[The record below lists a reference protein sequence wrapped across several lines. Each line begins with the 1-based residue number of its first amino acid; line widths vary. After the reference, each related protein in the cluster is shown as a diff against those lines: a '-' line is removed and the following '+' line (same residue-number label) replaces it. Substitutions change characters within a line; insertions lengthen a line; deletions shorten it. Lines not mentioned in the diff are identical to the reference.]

1 MFQLVKLNHL
11 FINISLILVSLL
23 LASLFL
29 FYPYLKNRGNIK
41 EFIKGNKERLVAS
54 ILLLVGFISRV
65 AFLDLFPGGLNQDE
79 ASAGYDAF
87 AIMNWGIDRN
97 GNKLPVH
104 LVAWGSGQNALY
116 SYVCIPFL
124 FIFGV
129 NEISLRLPMALVGCV
144 TLYLL
149 YRLLN
154 KKFDSKIAI
163 IGLFILVISPW
174 HLMKSRWGLESNFFP
189 NLVFIGF
196 YFLINYLDTK
206 KIYHLIISSIIL
218 GVSSYSYGTSYFF
231 LFFFVIIYCV
241 YLLIRKSMKIVHSI
255 IHISIIG
262 VICIPIILFLYIN
275 IFNKESISLL
285 CFTIPKLNVDRFQSV
300 TNLFSDSFFESAKD
314 NFKNGLNLL
323 LTQYDNLPWNG
334 IPQFG
339 YMYLITLPFTIVGL
353 FYQNKENKDLSN
365 ILRIWLVVSFLML
378 FIVSP
383 NINRIN
389 IIFIPIIIF
398 SIFGIYEIIL
408 LSKKLERIILPTYLA
423 SFICFSITYATTWND
438 KIKSNFFNGLGD
450 SIQYAYKLKDVE
462 NIYITSN
469 VNMPYIFALYYTEF
483 DVNEYIET
491 VEYYNEGGAF
501 ERVKSFSNFNFYLP
515 SYIEEGNVYILKI
528 DDNLYKNIDLS
539 IYNTVEFGLYRVID
553 ARK

>member
-1 MFQLVKLNHL
+1 MLQLVKINHL
-11 FINISLILVSLL
+11 LINISLILVSII
-23 LASLFL
+23 LANLFL
-29 FYPYLKNRGNIK
+29 LYPYLKERGNFKKYIS
-41 EFIKGNKERLVAS
+41 ENKSRLVAS

-65 AFLDLFPGGLNQDE
+65 AFLDLLPGGLNQDE

-87 AIMNWGIDRN
+87 SIMKWGIDRN
-97 GNKLPVH
+97 GVKLPVH
-104 LVAWGSGQNALY
+104 LIAWGSGQNALY
-116 SYVCIPFL
+116 SYICIPFI

-129 NEISLRLPMALVGCV
+129 NEISLRLPMAIIGCL

-154 KKFDSKIAI
+154 KKFNSKIAI
-163 IGLFILVISPW
+163 VGLFILVISPW
-174 HLMKSRWGLESNFFP
+174 HLIKSRWGLESNLFP
-189 NLVFIGF
+189 DLVFYGF
-196 YFLINYLDTK
+196 YFLINYLDSK
-206 KIYHLIISSIIL
+206 KVYHLIISSVIFGL
-218 GVSSYSYGTSYFF
+218 SSYGYGTSYFF

-241 YLLIRKSMKIVHSI
+241 YLMIRKSMNVVHSI

-300 TNLFSDSFFESAKD
+300 TNLFSDSFFESAKE

-339 YMYLITLPFTIVGL
+339 YVYLITLPFTIVGL
-353 FYQNKENKDLSN
+353 FYSNKENKDLIN
-365 ILRIWLVVSFLML
+365 ILRIWLIVSILML

-398 SIFGIYEIIL
+398 SIFGIYEIVS
-408 LSKKLERIILPTYLA
+408 LSKKIERIILPTYLA
-423 SFICFSITYATTWND
+423 SFICFSITYASTWND
-438 KIKSNFFNGLGD
+438 KLKSNFFYGLGD
-450 SIQYAYKLKDVE
+450 SIHYVNKLDDVE

-469 VNMPYIFALYYTEF
+469 INMPYIFALFYTEF
-483 DVNEYIET
+483 NVNEYIET
-491 VEYYNEGGAF
+491 VEYYNEGGSF
-501 ERVKSFSNFNFYLP
+501 ERVKRFANYNFYLP
-515 SYIEEGNVYILKI
+515 SYIEEGNVYILKQ
-528 DDNLYKNIDLS
+528 DDNTYMNIDLS
-539 IYNTVEFGLYRVID
+539 SYNVVEFGLYKVID